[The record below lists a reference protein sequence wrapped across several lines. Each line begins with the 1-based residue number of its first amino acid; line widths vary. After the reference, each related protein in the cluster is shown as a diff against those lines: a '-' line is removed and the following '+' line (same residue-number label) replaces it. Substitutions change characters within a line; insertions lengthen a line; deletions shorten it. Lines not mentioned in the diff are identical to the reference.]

1 MSHSNPDKFFH
12 LDRNLRCIEMFK
24 SLIEL
29 SFEITKVA
37 CTLSPIN
44 FKLKRLKTYL
54 LFIYL
59 FPSQKLYEDMRNRIE
74 SAMKVGQISEEI
86 RKQHKGFGEW
96 DLVSD
101 PRNHQTILQVL
112 LTVF

>member
-1 MSHSNPDKFFH
+1 M
-12 LDRNLRCIEMFK
+12 
-24 SLIEL
+24 
-29 SFEITKVA
+29 A
-37 CTLSPIN
+37 CTPSPIN

-74 SAMKVGQISEEI
+74 STMKVGQISEEI

-101 PRNHQTILQVL
+101 PWNHQTILQVL
-112 LTVF
+112 LTVFYALQAYPIILI